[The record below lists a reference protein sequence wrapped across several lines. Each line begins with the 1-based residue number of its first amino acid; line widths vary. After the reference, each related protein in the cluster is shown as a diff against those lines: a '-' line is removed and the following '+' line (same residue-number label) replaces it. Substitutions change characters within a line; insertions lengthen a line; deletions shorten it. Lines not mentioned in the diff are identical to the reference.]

1 MSQETSPR
9 IDKWLW
15 ATRWC
20 KTRSEAADACRSGAV
35 KKGGQKLKPA
45 YTPRVGEIIHFRKL
59 NLWRPLKVTKILQTR
74 VSAKLAEECYEDQT
88 DPEEIVLWRENRKRS
103 ALEKVRGQGRP
114 TKKDRRE
121 RNRFFGE

>member
-20 KTRSEAADACRSGAV
+20 KTRGEAADACRSGAV
-35 KKGGQKLKPA
+35 KKGGQKVKPSS
-45 YTPRVGEIIHFRKL
+45 TPRIGEVIHFRKL
-59 NLWRPLKVTKILQTR
+59 NLWRTFKITKILQTR
-74 VSAKLAEECYEDQT
+74 VSATLAEECYEDQT
-88 DPEEIVLWRENRKRS
+88 DPEEIALWQENRKRS
-103 ALEKVRGQGRP
+103 ALEKVHGQGRP

-121 RNRFFGE
+121 RARIFGK